1 MCRVV
6 VSIVTIGMAAISL
19 ANPAH
24 AGNGSAVGAGLLG
37 FGVGALVGSAV
48 TPQTVYVAPPPPV
61 YYAPPPLFMSRQR
74 PCTSGRCT
82 MAIRTIEAIAAN
94 EGLPTR
100 RQYTGGTSIS
110 RSAGV

>member
-1 MCRVV
+1 MCKAVRVAV
-6 VSIVTIGMAAISL
+6 TIVTIGMAATL

-61 YYAPPPLFMSRQR
+61 YYAPPPPVYVAPAPVYVGPVYYGHPHHRGHR
-74 PCTSGRCT
+74 H
-82 MAIRTIEAIAAN
+82 
-94 EGLPTR
+94 
-100 RQYTGGTSIS
+100 
-110 RSAGV
+110 

>member
-1 MCRVV
+1 M
-6 VSIVTIGMAAISL
+6 IVTIGMAASL

-61 YYAPPPLFMSRQR
+61 YYAPPPPVYYAPPPPVYVAPAPVYIGPVYYGHPQHR
-74 PCTSGRCT
+74 GY
-82 MAIRTIEAIAAN
+82 
-94 EGLPTR
+94 R
-100 RQYTGGTSIS
+100 R
-110 RSAGV
+110 

>member
-1 MCRVV
+1 MCKVV

-48 TPQTVYVAPPPPV
+48 RPQTVYVAPPPPV
-61 YYAPPPLFMSRQR
+61 YYAPPPPVYYAPPPPVYVAPAPVYVGPVYYGHPQHR
-74 PCTSGRCT
+74 GY
-82 MAIRTIEAIAAN
+82 
-94 EGLPTR
+94 R
-100 RQYTGGTSIS
+100 R
-110 RSAGV
+110 

>member
-1 MCRVV
+1 MCKTISVAV
-6 VSIVTIGMAAISL
+6 TIVTIGVAAISL

-61 YYAPPPLFMSRQR
+61 YYAPPPPVYVAPAPVYVGPVYYGHPRHR
-74 PCTSGRCT
+74 GHHH
-82 MAIRTIEAIAAN
+82 
-94 EGLPTR
+94 
-100 RQYTGGTSIS
+100 
-110 RSAGV
+110 

>member
-1 MCRVV
+1 MCKVV

-48 TPQTVYVAPPPPV
+48 TPQTVYVAPPPV
-61 YYAPPPLFMSRQR
+61 YYAPPPPVYVAPAPVYIGPVYYGHPQHR
-74 PCTSGRCT
+74 GY
-82 MAIRTIEAIAAN
+82 
-94 EGLPTR
+94 R
-100 RQYTGGTSIS
+100 R
-110 RSAGV
+110 

>member
-1 MCRVV
+1 MCKAV

-37 FGVGALVGSAV
+37 SVLELWLAAV

-61 YYAPPPLFMSRQR
+61 YYAAPPPVYVAPAPVYVGPVYYGHPQHR
-74 PCTSGRCT
+74 GY
-82 MAIRTIEAIAAN
+82 
-94 EGLPTR
+94 R
-100 RQYTGGTSIS
+100 R
-110 RSAGV
+110 